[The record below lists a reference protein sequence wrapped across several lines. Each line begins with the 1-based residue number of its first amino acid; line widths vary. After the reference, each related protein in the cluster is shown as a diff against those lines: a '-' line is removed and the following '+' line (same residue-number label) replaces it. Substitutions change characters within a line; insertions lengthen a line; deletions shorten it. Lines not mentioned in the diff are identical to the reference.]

1 MPRNQ
6 DGRDREA
13 ESLRRGFRSQR
24 ARLESEQQPAEQVD
38 QAQWEQTAT
47 VGRQLESGLEP
58 DEPDPAPVVADGQTR
73 HIARAKA
80 PRRSRRVWLL
90 IAWATTLAV
99 ALLLGYATGSARTAA
114 GPTRATVAARPP
126 ASRPAPAPSPSVVV
140 RAIASSACLETA
152 KRADEIIHLF
162 NRDRREEAAEL
173 LLAYTV
179 ASRQC
184 RKDADP

>member
-13 ESLRRGFRSQR
+13 ESLRRSLRLQR
-24 ARLESEQQPAEQVD
+24 ARLESEQQSAEQVD
-38 QAQWEQTAT
+38 QAQWEQTAI
-47 VGRQLESGLEP
+47 VGRQLGP
-58 DEPDPAPVVADGQTR
+58 GFEPDPAPVVAAGQTR
-73 HIARAKA
+73 HMARAKA
-80 PRRSRRVWLL
+80 PRRSRRVRLL
-90 IAWATTLAV
+90 IAWAMTLAV
-99 ALLLGYATGSARTAA
+99 ALLLGYAMGSARTVA

-126 ASRPAPAPSPSVVV
+126 TARPAPAPSPSVVV
-140 RAIASSACLETA
+140 REIASSACLETA

-179 ASRQC
+179 ASQQC